1 MKKERLS
8 IVKVGGKIV
17 EAADSL
23 EKLLSDFSSIDGK
36 KLLVH
41 GGGRS
46 ATHIA
51 KSLGIETKMIDGRR
65 ITDDNMLEVVTMVY
79 GGLVNKK
86 IVAGLQ
92 ANGINALG
100 MTGADMN
107 IILSDKRPV
116 STIDYGWVGDVKAVN
131 ADAISTL
138 LGSNV
143 VPVIAPLTHDGK
155 GHILNTNA
163 DTMAGETA
171 KALATLYDVTLIFCF
186 EKDGV
191 LLDESDNLSVIP
203 ALSKEKYNQLKED
216 NIVVGGMI
224 PKLDN
229 SFATIDA
236 GVNEVIITNASNLND
251 LSKGT
256 HIKGY

>member
-191 LLDESDNLSVIP
+191 LLDENDNLSVIP